1 MTLSRCCKLFAEGC
15 VIVGTKSR
23 CLQGCLALCQRPT
36 WPCQHLLFLRAEE
49 YKRLKTLIVGGKTGA
64 MKNLPRN
71 MQKGMA
77 GMNPHDMKNQLAQ
90 MSKIIP
96 PHVLKQMGGTAGLQG
111 FMKQME
117 GKM

>member
-1 MTLSRCCKLFAEGC
+1 MCRRRVPAPSNLEHDSCDLT
-15 VIVGTKSR
+15 V
-23 CLQGCLALCQRPT
+23 
-36 WPCQHLLFLRAEE
+36 AEE

-64 MKNLPRN
+64 MKNMPRN

-96 PHVLKQMGGTAGLQG
+96 PHILKQMGGTAGLQG
-111 FMKQME
+111 FMKQM
-117 GKM
+117 GDKM

>member
-1 MTLSRCCKLFAEGC
+1 MCRRRVPAPSNLKHDSCDLT
-15 VIVGTKSR
+15 VG
-23 CLQGCLALCQRPT
+23 
-36 WPCQHLLFLRAEE
+36 EE

-64 MKNLPRN
+64 MKNMPRN

-96 PHVLKQMGGTAGLQG
+96 PHILKQMGGTAGLQG
-111 FMKQME
+111 FMKQM
-117 GKM
+117 GDKM